1 MFHPN
6 ENLSTVDHR
15 KGPLI
20 GIVINNKDPLQ
31 LRRVQVKIEGVLE
44 GSDAT
49 NTPWFSPEPSGLGSR
64 TDYGVFDA
72 VPEINTAVEITLVN
86 GDLRS
91 GKYKACQD
99 MSVDSS
105 QLRLFGEDYPATS
118 GHCDAKGTFHR
129 KNTHKGYEEDM
140 HQSGVYCQKDA
151 GGNLHVYIPGNIF
164 IHVKGGMALQVD
176 KDLFAKCLGML
187 GLTAVKDAGIAGNNV
202 EVLSQEGISLQSE
215 SDAFIESNTGV
226 KFGVK
231 DAAESGVSSA
241 IAKVDTRHAEVK
253 ELQQAVLLSGEVA
266 KDALDVHSGSLLG
279 TRS

>member
-1 MFHPN
+1 
-6 ENLSTVDHR
+6 
-15 KGPLI
+15 
-20 GIVINNKDPLQ
+20 
-31 LRRVQVKIEGVLE
+31 
-44 GSDAT
+44 
-49 NTPWFSPEPSGLGSR
+49 
-64 TDYGVFDA
+64 
-72 VPEINTAVEITLVN
+72 
-86 GDLRS
+86 
-91 GKYKACQD
+91 
-99 MSVDSS
+99 
-105 QLRLFGEDYPATS
+105 
-118 GHCDAKGTFHR
+118 
-129 KNTHKGYEEDM
+129 M

-151 GGNLHVYIPGNIF
+151 SGNLHVYIPGNIF